1 MLKKL
6 STLLLVAV
14 ETAVACVALHYLR
27 EALLHNHHH
36 EINTILPILIDIAF
50 LAVFASFGGRLA
62 TVFGIAPMAGK
73 ILLGIVVGPALVGVI
88 DPYAHGVEIARLAGV
103 LFILF
108 EAGLH
113 FDMELL
119 KKNIGIATLVA
130 LGGVFVP
137 LVTFTALGFY
147 VMHLPLMAAIFLGG
161 VFTATSVGLSV
172 EALKAAGKLSTNM
185 GNRIVG
191 AAVIDDILG
200 VLILTVLSKLSQG
213 HLEAMNLVW
222 LGVSVLVFFAGTY
235 IMWSMGLADK
245 IAQYLDKHYSKTST
259 GPYTRFFFGSVI
271 LGGALAAVVG
281 LEPVLG
287 AFGIG
292 VVMSKVDNKI
302 KHEVWEKI
310 EGYIHIFVGGFLVS
324 IGTMLTREA
333 LMSPKAWGW
342 AIVFTVLGLAGKYIV
357 KYLFKDRNEGH
368 QVGLAMAIRGE
379 VGLVFVAVAISNNV
393 LSEEIAAAALLGVI
407 IVTVVGAILFEKA
420 VMKDT
425 GVKPKPLGEAI

>member
-1 MLKKL
+1 MQKLK
-6 STLLLVAV
+6 TLVLITLEVIAFSIG
-14 ETAVACVALHYLR
+14 LHYLR
-27 EALLHNHHH
+27 EILMHSHHH
-36 EINTILPILIDIAF
+36 EINTIMPILVDIAF
-50 LAVFASFGGRLA
+50 LAFFASFGGRLA
-62 TVFGIAPMAGK
+62 KVFGIAPMAGK
-73 ILLGIVVGPALVGVI
+73 IVMGIIAGPALLGVI
-88 DPYAHGVEIARLAGV
+88 DPYASGVEIARLAGV

-130 LGGVFVP
+130 LGGVLVP
-137 LVTFTALGFY
+137 LVSFAALGHY
-147 VMHLPLMAAIFLGG
+147 VIGMEWLPAIFLGG

-172 EALKAAGKLSTNM
+172 EALKAAGKLETNM

-191 AAVIDDILG
+191 AAVIDDVLG
-200 VLILTVLSKLSQG
+200 VLVLTVLAKLSQG
-213 HLEAMNLVW
+213 HLEAISLVW
-222 LGVSVLVFFAGTY
+222 LGVSVVAFFGGAY
-235 IMWSMGLADK
+235 LMWSMGLADK
-245 IAQYLDKHYSKTST
+245 VAKYLDRHYVKTST
-259 GPYTRFFFGSVI
+259 GPYTRFFFGAVI

-292 VVMSKVDNKI
+292 VVLSKVDNDI
-302 KHEVWEKI
+302 KHEVWGKI

-333 LMSPKAWGW
+333 IVSKEAWFW
-342 AIVFTVLGLAGKYIV
+342 AIIFTLLGLAGKYVV
-357 KYLFKDRNEGH
+357 KYLFKDRHEGH

-379 VGLVFVAVAISNNV
+379 VGLVFVAVAIANNV
-393 LSEEIAAAALLGVI
+393 LSETMAAAALLAVI
-407 IVTVVGAILFEKA
+407 LVTVVGAILFENA

-425 GVKPKPLGEAI
+425 GKKPEPLGEGM

>member
-1 MLKKL
+1 MNKLK
-6 STLLLVAV
+6 TLALLTIEVVVFAIG
-14 ETAVACVALHYLR
+14 LHYLR
-27 EALLHNHHH
+27 EALLHSHHH
-36 EINTILPILIDIAF
+36 EINTIMPILIDIAF

-62 TVFGIAPMAGK
+62 KVFGIAPMAGK
-73 ILLGIVVGPALVGVI
+73 IVMGIIAGPAAMGVL

-119 KKNIGIATLVA
+119 KKNIGIASLVA
-130 LGGVFVP
+130 FGGVFIP
-137 LVTFTALGFY
+137 LVTFALLGHYALG
-147 VMHLPLMAAIFLGG
+147 MEWLPAIFLGG
-161 VFTATSVGLSV
+161 IFTATSVGLSV

-200 VLILTVLSKLSQG
+200 VLVLTVLAKLSQG
-213 HLEAMNLVW
+213 HLEAMSLIW
-222 LGVSVLVFFAGTY
+222 LAIAVLAFFGGAY
-235 IMWSMGLADK
+235 LMWSMGVADK
-245 IAQYLDKHYSKTST
+245 IAKYLDKHYVKTTT
-259 GPYTRFFFGSVI
+259 GPYTRFFFGALI
-271 LGGALAAVVG
+271 IAGALAAVVG

-292 VVMSKVDNKI
+292 VVLSKVDNEI

-333 LMSPKAWGW
+333 IMSPKAWIY
-342 AIVFTVLGLAGKYIV
+342 AIIFTVLGFYGKYIV
-357 KYLFKDRNEGH
+357 KYLFKDRNEGKL
-368 QVGLAMAIRGE
+368 VGYAMSIRGE
-379 VGLVFVAVAISNNV
+379 VGLVFVAVAIANNV
-393 LSEEIAAAALLGVI
+393 LSETMAAAALLGVI
-407 IVTVVGAILFEKA
+407 LVTVLGAILFEKG
-420 VMKDT
+420 VMKET
-425 GVKPKPLGEAI
+425 GEKPKPLGEAI